1 MAIDPDKTPVPE
13 GELPSPLD
21 VYRRVVR
28 LEADMRRGLDEI
40 KQLRKSLFRGIHVFV
55 SGSDWEFYR
64 PVYPGDILRC
74 ESEVLEKI
82 PSRSKPDR
90 GVVRVLTTVINQD
103 DAPVMTMIAILIIR
117 TRPDDPA

>member
-40 KQLRKSLFRGIHVFV
+40 KQLRKSFEGQREEHLDLVARVDNHREELDEL
-55 SGSDWEFYR
+55 SDAQKAAATANNLLWQG
-64 PVYPGDILRC
+64 V
-74 ESEVLEKI
+74 
-82 PSRSKPDR
+82 DR
-90 GVVRVLTTVINQD
+90 KL
-103 DAPVMTMIAILIIR
+103 DAIAAHIGAKV
-117 TRPDDPA
+117 TP